1 MKTGSLKRSMSQV
14 AMSCVMT
21 LCAGSIVAAEPPVLL
36 RKSQAAT
43 PAPPWQTGDQQGMAN
58 AIGAGTWA
66 RCAWHLQQPGAQ
78 SFELSYERSNTMPK
92 SPFSGPYDQDYG
104 ATRGLPGTLHA
115 FNGEA
120 LRAGAEPA
128 AQATQMDA
136 LGHFAHLS
144 RIWDGQGMPPT
155 ELAEYYGGL
164 RQQDVKPSPE
174 SPLLRL
180 GIEHAPPLVTSGVLL
195 DAKRYLNGG
204 EPMAAGQLVTADG
217 IRRILKAQGLEQRGI
232 LPGDV
237 VWVRT
242 GWGDYWTDP
251 DVNRSYYTKGPGL
264 SYDAA
269 KYLAERRIVLVGLDT
284 PFVDPVPDGML
295 MGKAAPAEGTPP
307 GLPFVLHHQMLSIA
321 GIHLIQNANLKAA
334 ADAGVWTSC
343 TMVLPIRERGAAGS
357 PVRPVAI
364 GLPTRSTR

>member
-1 MKTGSLKRSMSQV
+1 MKIATAIRIAPGLLALLATSAAV
-14 AMSCVMT
+14 AT
-21 LCAGSIVAAEPPVLL
+21 EPAQLLARTQRAA
-36 RKSQAAT
+36 A
-43 PAPPWQTGDQQGMAN
+43 APPWPAGDQRGMAN
-58 AIGAGTWA
+58 AVGAATWA
-66 RCAWHLQQPGAQ
+66 RCAWHLQQPGAE
-78 SFELSYERSNTMPK
+78 SFELSYLRSNTMPK

-136 LGHFAHLS
+136 LGHFAHLPQP
-144 RIWDGQGMPPT
+144 WDGQSPLPADQ
-155 ELAEYYGGL
+155 AEYYGGL
-164 RQQDVKPSPE
+164 RQSEVKPQPD

-180 GIEHAPPLVTSGVLL
+180 GIENAPPLVTSGVLL

-204 EPMAAGQLVTADG
+204 KAMAAGQLVTADG
-217 IRRILKAQGLEQRGI
+217 IRRMLQAQGLERRGI

-242 GWGDYWTDP
+242 GWGENWRDP
-251 DVNRSYYTKGPGL
+251 DTEKIYYTKGPGL

-269 KYLAERRIVLVGLDT
+269 KYLAGRRIVLVGLDT
-284 PFVDPVPDGML
+284 PFVDPVPEGML

-307 GLPFVLHHQMLSIA
+307 GLPFVLHHQMLSVA
-321 GIHLIQNANLKAA
+321 GIHLIQNANLKEA

-343 TMVLPIRERGAAGS
+343 TMILPIRERGAAGS

-364 GLPTRSTR
+364 GLRSRP